1 MPPNSLW
8 LDRPDRLPYRAID
21 FTQKYDTVV
30 IGAGLTGLVTA
41 LLFARAGERVAVLE
55 ARTIGA
61 VATGNTTAKISVLQG
76 TKLSSIASKHSHQ
89 QVRRYVQGN
98 TAGQQW
104 LLEYCAE
111 RGIAVQRETAYTYAT
126 TSSGLTAVR
135 DELRVALGAGLN
147 ASYGTDT
154 ELPFDVAGAVSV
166 PDQAQFDPMDAL
178 IALAEDASSAG
189 ADITEGTRALGVRR
203 RLRHVDVKTD
213 QGPLRGS
220 RVVLA
225 TGTPIL
231 DRGAFFA
238 RMEPMRSYAAAYE
251 IDGDVPR
258 GMYLSADSPSRSIR
272 YAPTP
277 AGDLLLIG
285 GNDHVV
291 GRESSPQAQVN
302 DLDEW
307 TAENFPG
314 ARRRYR
320 WSAQDY
326 GSIDALPYAG
336 PLLPG
341 DDRIWVATGYDKWGM
356 TNAAASALVLAQ
368 RAFGGRTDW
377 AGAYDSWNLRQ
388 LTGIVDAIRI
398 NANVGLNMTKGWAKP
413 ITGGTKTP
421 PVEGQGHVEPGIAPK
436 AVCTVDGVTHRV
448 SAVCPHLGG
457 IVAWNDAEKSWD
469 CPLHGSRFAADGSV
483 LEGPVTSGLNPLS

>member
-8 LDRPDRLPYRAID
+8 LDRPAHRPYRAID
-21 FTQKYDTVV
+21 FALKYDTVV
-30 IGAGLTGLVTA
+30 IGAGLTGLITA
-41 LLFARAGERVAVLE
+41 LLFARAGDRVAVLE

-61 VATGNTTAKISVLQG
+61 VTTGNTTAKISVLQG
-76 TKLSSIASKHSHQ
+76 TKLSSIASKHSQQ
-89 QVRRYVQGN
+89 QVRRYVHGN

-104 LLEYCAE
+104 LLEYCAQ
-111 RGIAVQRETAYTYAT
+111 RDIAVQRETAYTYAT
-126 TSSGLTAVR
+126 TKSGLTAVR

-154 ELPFDVAGAVSV
+154 ELPFEVAGAVSV
-166 PDQAQFDPMDAL
+166 PDQAQFDPMDAV

-189 ADITEGTRALGVRR
+189 ADITEGIRALGVRR
-203 RLRHVDVKTD
+203 RIRHVEVETER
-213 QGPLRGS
+213 GSLRGS
-220 RVVLA
+220 RIVLA

-277 AGDLLLIG
+277 NGDLLLVG

-291 GRESSPQAQVN
+291 GRESSPQGQVN

-307 TAENFPG
+307 TATYFPG
-314 ARRRYR
+314 ARRQHR

-368 RAFGGRTDW
+368 RAFGGRADW
-377 AGAYDSWNLRQ
+377 AGAYDSWNIRQ

-398 NANVGLNMTKGWAKP
+398 NVNVGLNMTKGWAKP
-413 ITGGTKTP
+413 VTRGTKTP
-421 PVEGQGHVEPGIAPK
+421 LAEGQGHVEPGITPK

-483 LEGPVTSGLNPLS
+483 LEGPVTSGLTPHP

>member
-8 LDRPDRLPYRAID
+8 LDRPDRTPYRAID

-76 TKLSSIASKHSHQ
+76 TKLSSIASKHSQQ
-89 QVRRYVQGN
+89 QVRRYLQGN

-104 LLEYCAE
+104 LLDYCAE

-258 GMYLSADSPSRSIR
+258 GMYLS
-272 YAPTP
+272 
-277 AGDLLLIG
+277 
-285 GNDHVV
+285 
-291 GRESSPQAQVN
+291 
-302 DLDEW
+302 
-307 TAENFPG
+307 
-314 ARRRYR
+314 
-320 WSAQDY
+320 
-326 GSIDALPYAG
+326 
-336 PLLPG
+336 
-341 DDRIWVATGYDKWGM
+341 
-356 TNAAASALVLAQ
+356 
-368 RAFGGRTDW
+368 
-377 AGAYDSWNLRQ
+377 
-388 LTGIVDAIRI
+388 
-398 NANVGLNMTKGWAKP
+398 
-413 ITGGTKTP
+413 
-421 PVEGQGHVEPGIAPK
+421 
-436 AVCTVDGVTHRV
+436 
-448 SAVCPHLGG
+448 
-457 IVAWNDAEKSWD
+457 
-469 CPLHGSRFAADGSV
+469 
-483 LEGPVTSGLNPLS
+483 